1 MYSKKLKNGKVRF
14 YDTYKSLSG
23 KRKQITVTLETS
35 SAQSQRTAKNLLA
48 QKVDKK
54 LDDERQSLEAINNAT
69 ISQVFKVY
77 WVIREQEIASSY
89 AYQEKRQ
96 FETFLND
103 FDFGKKK
110 IKSVSI
116 GRTYK
121 IPKIFILDYLEIPH

>member
-54 LDDERQSLEAINNAT
+54 LDDERQSLEAINNAKP
-69 ISQVFKVY
+69 ISNEIDTNTLGKIERDLLKESLKIVNEFKKFV
-77 WVIREQEIASSY
+77 SY
-89 AYQEKRQ
+89 IFK
-96 FETFLND
+96 LD
-103 FDFGKKK
+103 K
-110 IKSVSI
+110 I
-116 GRTYK
+116 Y
-121 IPKIFILDYLEIPH
+121 

>member
-54 LDDERQSLEAINNAT
+54 LDDERKSLEAVNNAT
-69 ISQVFKVY
+69 VSQVFEVY
-77 WVIREQEIASSY
+77 WDIRKQEISPSSVY
-89 AYQEKRQ
+89 REKGQ
-96 FETFLND
+96 FNSFLND
-103 FDFGKKK
+103 FEFGNKK
-110 IKSVSI
+110 IKSVSSI
-116 GRTYK
+116 ELQKFVNFFDKPTTR
-121 IPKIFILDYLEIPH
+121 